1 MERSPMYN
9 SITIVGNLGRD
20 PEIKQ
25 TSKGGNYA
33 ILSVATHRKMAGEK
47 QTEWHKVVVWDEKI
61 ADVLAKYTKSG
72 SKVLLQGRLTY
83 REWMKDGQKQKN
95 AEVHLDRFESK
106 MELLDSKGEAKSSHA
121 GMEDFDDALSD
132 SNLVKS
138 EPTEDVPF

>member
-1 MERSPMYN
+1 MYN
-9 SITIVGNLGRD
+9 SITIIGNLGRD

-61 ADVLAKYTKSG
+61 ADVLAKYTKGG

-83 REWMKDGQKQKN
+83 NVWEKDGVKQKN
-95 AEVHLDRFESK
+95 LVRLIHLPRFY
-106 MELLDSKGEAKSSHA
+106 DSLMKVILCHLKNFEKYPFFSHR
-121 GMEDFDDALSD
+121 
-132 SNLVKS
+132 
-138 EPTEDVPF
+138 PFRTLIKLPQRF

>member
-1 MERSPMYN
+1 MERSPLYN

-25 TSKGGNYA
+25 TAKGGNYA

-47 QTEWHKVVVWDEKI
+47 KTEWHKVVVWDEKI
-61 ADVLAKYTKSG
+61 ADVLAKYTKGG

-83 REWMKDGQKQKN
+83 NVWEKDGVKQKN

-106 MELLDSKGEAKSSHA
+106 MELLDSKAEAKSSPQ
-121 GMEDFDDALSD
+121 GLEDFDDAE
-132 SNLVKS
+132 LVKS